1 VTYKFYLEDGMI
13 KAKIG
18 NSEAVELTLTN
29 QDLFI
34 YQGVVLKFS
43 RNKEAVTGLVV
54 DAGRVKDL
62 KFSKKQG

>member
-1 VTYKFYLEDGMI
+1 MTYKFYLEDGMI

-43 RNKEAVTGLVV
+43 RNNEAVTGLVV